1 MKGEFEIAAARSSA
15 GDIIRERRE
24 ELIIEAPAPPHP
36 PPQMIYAPPPPQ
48 SFYAPAPAPILV
60 PAHAAPVIIEAAPRG
75 GLELIDKSVYR
86 DDKTVYYDDK
96 SVYRDDRTV
105 VYRDFSPAS
114 RGRKSRSRSHSHHHH
129 LSDEYQLVERHQSR
143 SRNRKDIRSEIKAL
157 EKELAYRGK
166 RDIDREVVRSE
177 RLPNGDLVVYEESI
191 EKISSHK
198 PARIEKDKKG
208 RMSISVP
215 KYR

>member
-1 MKGEFEIAAARSSA
+1 M
-15 GDIIRERRE
+15 
-24 ELIIEAPAPPHP
+24 
-36 PPQMIYAPPPPQ
+36 
-48 SFYAPAPAPILV
+48 
-60 PAHAAPVIIEAAPRG
+60 
-75 GLELIDKSVYR
+75 IDKTVYR
-86 DDKTVYYDDK
+86 DDKTVYHEDK
-96 SVYRDDRTV
+96 SVYRDDRTII
-105 VYRDFSPAS
+105 YRDYSPSS
-114 RGRKSRSRSHSHHHH
+114 RGRRSRSRSHSHHHH
-129 LSDEYQLVERHQSR
+129 HLSDDYQLVERRRSR
-143 SRNRKDIRSEIKAL
+143 SRSRKDIRSEIKAL

-166 RDIDREVVRSE
+166 RDIDREIVRTE

>member
-1 MKGEFEIAAARSSA
+1 
-15 GDIIRERRE
+15 
-24 ELIIEAPAPPHP
+24 
-36 PPQMIYAPPPPQ
+36 
-48 SFYAPAPAPILV
+48 
-60 PAHAAPVIIEAAPRG
+60 
-75 GLELIDKSVYR
+75 
-86 DDKTVYYDDK
+86 VYYDDK
-96 SVYRDDRTV
+96 SVYRDDKTII
-105 VYRDFSPAS
+105 YRDYSPVS

-129 LSDEYQLVERHQSR
+129 HLSDEYQLVERRKSR
-143 SRNRKDIRSEIKAL
+143 SRSRKDIRSEIKAL

-166 RDIDREVVRSE
+166 RELDREVVRSE